1 MSVAI
6 EMAFEWVSIV
16 SYWRPLISV
25 QVDVGGESEI
35 ITGETL
41 FGGFVRVV
49 DLISVFKFQYI
60 TSFIGLLCQIG
71 QFGGLFDE
79 DRFIG
84 CVPELPAAFSILS
97 AISPFHPSPA
107 GAACVMKG
115 VAAIITKTTR
125 RVNGGLPGSVV
136 LLYSYV

>member
-1 MSVAI
+1 MPVAI
-6 EMAFEWVSIV
+6 EMASEWVSIV
-16 SYWRPLISV
+16 SYRRPLISV

-49 DLISVFKFQYI
+49 DLISVFKFQDI

-84 CVPELPAAFSILS
+84 CVAGIAGGIFDFVGYLAVP
-97 AISPFHPSPA
+97 PFTGRS
-107 GAACVMKG
+107 G
-115 VAAIITKTTR
+115 VCYEGCCRHNNKKQ
-125 RVNGGLPGSVV
+125 PGE
-136 LLYSYV
+136 

>member
-1 MSVAI
+1 MGEYRFLSASTHI
-6 EMAFEWVSIV
+6 RSG
-16 SYWRPLISV
+16 RCRR
-25 QVDVGGESEI
+25 ESEI

-84 CVPELPAAFSILS
+84 CVAGIAGGIFDFVGYFAVP
-97 AISPFHPSPA
+97 PFTGRS
-107 GAACVMKG
+107 G
-115 VAAIITKTTR
+115 VCYEGIAAIITKTTR
-125 RVNGGLPGSVV
+125 RVNGGLPGCSSVV
-136 LLYSYV
+136 FIRIND